1 MTVSRFNPNPKRAR
15 LVALIPTRR
24 VSEGFCGIVRPSL
37 TRRAG
42 MFPLPAANQLN
53 QQAGKRGILW
63 DCTSLAHTS
72 GWDESL
78 GRGFATPSSPTAK
91 VLTRLNVARFPS
103 QQ

>member
-1 MTVSRFNPNPKRAR
+1 MFPLKAANQLNQQAGKR
-15 LVALIPTRR
+15 
-24 VSEGFCGIVRPSL
+24 GILWDCTSLAHAL

-72 GWDESL
+72 GWDVSFASGKSIKST
-78 GRGFATPSSPTAK
+78 GR
-91 VLTRLNVARFPS
+91 
-103 QQ
+103 

>member
-53 QQAGKRGILW
+53 QQAVTLRVVK
-63 DCTSLAHTS
+63 S
-72 GWDESL
+72 
-78 GRGFATPSSPTAK
+78 
-91 VLTRLNVARFPS
+91 RLRSKDPLN
-103 QQ
+103 QQAS

>member
-72 GWDESL
+72 GWDVSFESGKSIKST
-78 GRGFATPSSPTAK
+78 GR
-91 VLTRLNVARFPS
+91 
-103 QQ
+103 